1 MDDPKCG
8 WTIGRIRYG
17 HRYQGLG
24 VICIDCGAREIK
36 SGAVELIATTPHT
49 ILWMQMVREPILK
62 FHEDDVKGLASRE
75 HLFVATTD
83 GVFERGD
90 DGIFRECVF
99 EKIED

>member
-36 SGAVELIATTPHT
+36 SGATELIATTPHT
-49 ILWMQMVREPILK
+49 IVGMQMA
-62 FHEDDVKGLASRE
+62 GE
-75 HLFVATTD
+75 HLFVAATD

-99 EKIED
+99 ERTGD